1 MYINMYQQKMI
12 CVHVILYLNIT
23 MSAAIQYLQEVEW
36 GIWNIETNN
45 KLHFLKLIQ
54 WADKSN
60 YL

>member
-1 MYINMYQQKMI
+1 
-12 CVHVILYLNIT
+12 

-54 WADKSN
+54 WADESN

>member
-36 GIWNIETNN
+36 GIWNIETQQQTA
-45 KLHFLKLIQ
+45 LLKTYTMSWQ
-54 WADKSN
+54 K
-60 YL
+60 